1 MCVRKKYIVKL
12 TADEKEQY
20 RILLSLGKERVRELT
35 RARILLKANEGWID
49 RSIYVAL
56 DVSRSTVDLNFPY
69 GTASREI
76 DNILDVI
83 DYNPHH

>member
-1 MCVRKKYIVKL
+1 MCVRNKYIVKL
-12 TADEKEQY
+12 TADEREQY
-20 RILLSLGKERVRELT
+20 RILLSSGKERVRELT